1 MLTHIPTKILQVF
14 TNDAFSSIIR
24 WYWLSSIFR
33 RKYRWR
39 REDTGDGWEGMKMDG
54 CKGMAFVLEIIDIK
68 LQFFEFYEKIVAV
81 HDLIVAVHEK
91 KVLS

>member
-1 MLTHIPTKILQVF
+1 
-14 TNDAFSSIIR
+14 
-24 WYWLSSIFR
+24 
-33 RKYRWR
+33 
-39 REDTGDGWEGMKMDG
+39 MDG

-68 LQFFEFYEKIVAV
+68 LQFFEFYEKTVAV